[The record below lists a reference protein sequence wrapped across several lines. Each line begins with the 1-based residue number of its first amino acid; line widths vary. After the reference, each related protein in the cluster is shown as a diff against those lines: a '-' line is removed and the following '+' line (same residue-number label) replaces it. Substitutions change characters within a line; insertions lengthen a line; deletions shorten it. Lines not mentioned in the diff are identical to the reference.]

1 MMFRSKDE
9 KLNNNSTIIMA
20 GLVILL
26 CLVSLVGATYA
37 LFTSNPDDGKI
48 GIITTSG
55 NVKVDIVSAE
65 TETSLK
71 GEVLYFET
79 KDGDS
84 TSDGILFEPGA
95 TFYTQG
101 FKAKNIGDIPINFR
115 MYISEDDSI
124 DMARFDEAFE
134 FYICTDPH
142 NLDTAKKLIDFT
154 GRLEVGQSSDTFYLI
169 IKMKETANNDFQDQT
184 YSGIGITVCAV
195 QGNVKIEGIDTN
207 E

>member
-1 MMFRSKDE
+1 MFRTEDKQ
-9 KLNNNSTIIMA
+9 NNSAIIMA

-71 GEVLYFET
+71 GEVLYFDTE
-79 KDGDS
+79 DGDV

-101 FKAKNIGDIPINFR
+101 FKAKNVGDIPINFR
-115 MYISEDDSI
+115 MYISEDDSL
-124 DMARFDEAFE
+124 DMASFDEAFE
-134 FYICTDPH
+134 FYVCTNPH
-142 NLDTAKKLIDFT
+142 DLTNAEKLIDFT
-154 GRLEVGQSSDTFYLI
+154 GRLEVGQSSETFYLI
-169 IKMKETANNDFQDQT
+169 IKMKETANDDFQGQT